1 MISLKDVLEAAD
13 RIAPFVRDTP
23 LFAADPGEGG
33 CELHFKAE
41 FLQHTGSF
49 KPRGSFNRLLTAR
62 DSGELD
68 PQVGVV
74 CASGGNAGLAASYAA
89 AALGV
94 PAQVFVPATAP
105 AMKVARLRTLGA
117 DVHQVGEQYAE
128 AFEAAGRHVAK
139 TGAAFVHAYDQP
151 AVAAGAGTIALE
163 ILRDLPEVTRVV
175 VAVGGGGLLAGIAT
189 VAAEHGVR
197 VVAVEPERAPTL
209 HEALRAGEPVDVDV
223 SGVAAD
229 SLGAKR
235 IGEIAFAAAQAA
247 RVDSVLVSDEA
258 ISAARRALWDDRRI
272 VVEHG
277 AATALAGVLGGQ
289 SGIGPEDRV
298 AVVLCGANTDPG
310 DLAGGRR

>member
-1 MISLKDVLEAAD
+1 MITRKDVLEAAD

-62 DSGELD
+62 EAGELD
-68 PQVGVV
+68 ARVGVV

-105 AMKVARLRTLGA
+105 PMKVAKLRTLGA
-117 DVHQVGEQYAE
+117 RVHPVGEQYAE
-128 AFEAAGRHVAK
+128 AYEAAGRHVAA
-139 TGAAFVHAYDQP
+139 TGAALVHAYDQP

-163 ILRDLPEVTRVV
+163 ILRDLPEVTHIA
-175 VAVGGGGLLAGIAT
+175 VAVGGGGLFAGIAA
-189 VAAEHGVR
+189 VAAGHGVR

-209 HEALRAGEPVDVDV
+209 HAALKAGRPVDVDV

-235 IGEIAFAAAQAA
+235 IGAIAFAAAQTAT
-247 RVDSVLVSDEA
+247 VDPVLVGDDA
-258 ISAARRALWDDRRI
+258 IIAARRALWDRRRV

-277 AATALAGVLGGQ
+277 AATALAGVLSGQ
-289 SGIGPEDRV
+289 SGIGPGDKV
-298 AVVLCGANTDPG
+298 TVVLCGANTDPG
-310 DLAGGRR
+310 DLVAGLA

>member
-1 MISLKDVLEAAD
+1 MITRKDVLEAAE

-41 FLQHTGSF
+41 YLQHTGSF
-49 KPRGSFNRLLTAR
+49 KPRGSFNRLLTAGEA
-62 DSGELD
+62 GELD
-68 PQVGVV
+68 RRVGVV
-74 CASGGNAGLAASYAA
+74 CASGGNAGLAASHAA

-94 PAQVFVPATAP
+94 PATVFVPATAP
-105 AMKVARLRTLGA
+105 AVKVAKLRTLGA
-117 DVHQVGEQYAE
+117 DVHQVGTQYAE
-128 AFEAAGRHVAK
+128 AFEAAGRHVAE

-151 AVAAGAGTIALE
+151 AVAAGAGTVALE
-163 ILRDLPEVTRVV
+163 ILRDLPEATHIV
-175 VAVGGGGLLAGIAT
+175 VAVGGGGLFAGISA

-209 HEALRAGEPVDVDV
+209 HEAVRAGRPVDVEV

-235 IGEIAFAAAQAA
+235 IGDIAFAATQHAPIT
-247 RVDSVLVSDEA
+247 SVLVSDDA
-258 ISAARRALWDDRRI
+258 IIAARRSLWDRRRV

-277 AATALAGVLGGQ
+277 AATALAGVL
-289 SGIGPEDRV
+289 SGRSGVGPGDKV

-310 DLAGGRR
+310 DLAAGPS

>member
-1 MISLKDVLEAAD
+1 MTTRKDVLEAAE
-13 RIAPFVRDTP
+13 RIAPYVRDTP

-62 DSGELD
+62 EAGELD
-68 PQVGVV
+68 PRVGVV

-89 AALGV
+89 SALGV
-94 PAQVFVPATAP
+94 PATVFVPATAP
-105 AMKVARLRTLGA
+105 AMKVAKLRTLGA
-117 DVHQVGEQYAE
+117 EVHQVGEQYAE
-128 AFEAAGRHVAK
+128 AFEAAQRHVAE

-163 ILRDLPEVTRVV
+163 ILRDLPEVTHIV
-175 VAVGGGGLLAGIAT
+175 VAVGGGGLFAGIAA
-189 VAAEHGVR
+189 VAAEHGVH
-197 VVAVEPERAPTL
+197 VIAVEPEKAPTL
-209 HEALRAGEPVDVDV
+209 HEALRAGRPVDVGV
-223 SGVAAD
+223 SGIAAD

-235 IGEIAFAAAQAA
+235 IGEIAFAGAQQSPIT
-247 RVDSVLVSDEA
+247 SVLVSDDA
-258 ISAARRALWDDRRI
+258 IIAARQALWDQRRV

-277 AATALAGVLGGQ
+277 AATALAGVLSGQ
-289 SGIGPEDRV
+289 SGIGSTDKV

-310 DLAGGRR
+310 DLAGGHR